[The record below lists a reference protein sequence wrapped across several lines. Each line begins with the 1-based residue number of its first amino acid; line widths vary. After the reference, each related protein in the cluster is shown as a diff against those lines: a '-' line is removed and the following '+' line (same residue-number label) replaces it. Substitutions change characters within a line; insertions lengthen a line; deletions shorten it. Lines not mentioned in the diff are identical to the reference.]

1 MDGLLHFV
9 SPLTPRKYMVLNGN
23 FVFDFRDFDLRD
35 VFQERNPGVKLELP
49 VLSVVNI
56 VWTLERII
64 LR

>member
-56 VWTLERII
+56 V
-64 LR
+64 